1 MFRLLSIWMVTWTLV
16 SSQYLSTEAQMRP
29 LTFAMRKLAFSTNQF
44 GIDLYRALKVPKNE
58 GVAFCPFCIST
69 SLAMILLG
77 AQGRSANALQQAL
90 YLWGVRQE
98 DVHIAFH
105 DLLIHLRD
113 NLQVTPGHHIADHV
127 SNNNG
132 GYRQEY
138 GVQDFEI
145 LLFNSVYVQRE
156 YSILYHYQ
164 KFLHSFYNTSVH
176 PLDFSMYGEESRLH
190 INAIVEKQTKGNIK
204 NILSQPLPKTTSVL
218 LLNALSFE
226 GILDT
231 TGSTVSPP
239 QEDIH
244 RHSSYNQ
251 FSSTGYNGHSFS
263 LNHAFQPTH
272 SRLPP
277 MGGPASSYYA
287 PSFAQAMPYAAA
299 SPYSSHNF
307 ITAPTRTRQGGLR
320 HGTYDYLGCTGV
332 EIPFRSGLL
341 SLVLLIPSDTTSI
354 NMLETRLNAQ
364 HITDILSTMQS
375 KNVILEMPHISFEDS
390 PKNLTQA
397 LFRSG
402 LVDLFTPGFA
412 ELLGMSDFR
421 WLHITNLIHKINV
434 NIKNSN
440 GINHQSPAP
449 ASGQETLHMNIQ
461 EKPFLFFVID
471 NISGLALVMGKMAAN
486 RRL

>member
-1 MFRLLSIWMVTWTLV
+1 MFRILSVWLVTWVLV
-16 SSQYLSTEAQMRP
+16 SSRYLASEAQIRP

-58 GVAFCPFCIST
+58 VVAFCPFCIST

-113 NLQVTPGHHIADHV
+113 NLQVTPGHHIPDHLG
-127 SNNNG
+127 NGNG

-145 LLFNSVYVQRE
+145 LLFNSIYVQRE

-164 KFLHSFYNTSVH
+164 KFLHTFYNTSVH

-204 NILSQPLPKTTSVL
+204 NILDQPLPKTTSVL
-218 LLNALSFE
+218 LLNALSFD
-226 GILDT
+226 GVLDIS
-231 TGSTVSPP
+231 GSTTNPTA
-239 QEDIH
+239 EDVH
-244 RHSSYNQ
+244 RNSQYNQ
-251 FSSTGYNGHSFS
+251 FSQGYNNHPFS

-277 MGGPASSYYA
+277 IGGPGSYYA
-287 PSFAQAMPYAAA
+287 PSFSQAMTYAAA
-299 SPYSSHNF
+299 TPYNTHNF
-307 ITAPTRTRQGGLR
+307 ITPPTRTRQGGLR
-320 HGTYDYLGCTGV
+320 HGIYDYLGCTGV
-332 EIPFRSGLL
+332 EVPFRSGLL
-341 SLVLLIPSDTTSI
+341 SLVLLIPSDTSSI

-364 HITDILSTMQS
+364 HITDILGTMQS
-375 KNVILEMPHISFEDS
+375 KNVILEIPHISFEDS

-434 NIKNSN
+434 NIKNGN
-440 GINHQSPAP
+440 NVNHQQTAP
-449 ASGQETLHMNIQ
+449 PSGQETIHMSLQ
-461 EKPFLFFVID
+461 DKPFLFFVID
-471 NISGLALVMGKMAAN
+471 NISGLAL
-486 RRL
+486 

>member
-1 MFRLLSIWMVTWTLV
+1 MFRIFSIWIVSYSLV
-16 SSQYLSTEAQMRP
+16 SSQFISNEPQIRP

-69 SLAMILLG
+69 SLAMVLLG
-77 AQGRSANALQQAL
+77 AQGRSASALQQSL

-98 DVHIAFH
+98 DVHLAFH

-113 NLQVTPGHHIADHV
+113 NLQVTPGHHIADHL
-127 SNNNG
+127 SNSN

-145 LLFNSVYVQRE
+145 LLFNSIYVQRE
-156 YSILYHYQ
+156 YSMLYHYQ
-164 KFLHSFYNTSVH
+164 KYLHTFYNTSVH

-226 GILDT
+226 GILDMS
-231 TGSTVSPP
+231 GSSTNSAT
-239 QEDIH
+239 EDIH
-244 RHSSYNQ
+244 RHSLFNQ
-251 FSSTGYNGHSFS
+251 FSPSYNGHYHG

-277 MGGPASSYYA
+277 MSGPASMYA
-287 PSFAQAMPYAAA
+287 PSFAQALPYAAA
-299 SPYSSHNF
+299 TPYNSHNF

-320 HGTYDYLGCTGV
+320 HGTYDYLGCTAIEV
-332 EIPFRSGLL
+332 PFRSGML
-341 SLVLLIPSDTTSI
+341 SLVLLVPSDTSSI

-364 HITDILSTMQS
+364 HITDILGTVQP
-375 KNVILEMPHISFEDS
+375 KHLILEVSQFY
-390 PKNLTQA
+390 
-397 LFRSG
+397 
-402 LVDLFTPGFA
+402 
-412 ELLGMSDFR
+412 
-421 WLHITNLIHKINV
+421 
-434 NIKNSN
+434 
-440 GINHQSPAP
+440 
-449 ASGQETLHMNIQ
+449 
-461 EKPFLFFVID
+461 
-471 NISGLALVMGKMAAN
+471 VMFYTFSV
-486 RRL
+486 

>member
-1 MFRLLSIWMVTWTLV
+1 MFRVLVICMVTWTFV
-16 SSQYLSTEAQMRP
+16 SSQYLSSEAQMRP

-113 NLQVTPGHHIADHV
+113 NLQVTPGHHIPDHI
-127 SNNNG
+127 SSSNG
-132 GYRQEY
+132 GYRQDY

-145 LLFNSVYVQRE
+145 LLFNSIYVQRE

-190 INAIVEKQTKGNIK
+190 INAIVEKQTKSNIK

-218 LLNALSFE
+218 LLNALSFD
-226 GILDT
+226 GILDL
-231 TGSTVSPP
+231 TGSTISPP
-239 QEDIH
+239 AEDIH
-244 RHSSYNQ
+244 RHSQYGQ
-251 FSSTGYNGHSFS
+251 FSSSYNNGPHSYS

-277 MGGPASSYYA
+277 MGGPSSYYA
-287 PSFAQAMPYAAA
+287 PSFAQAVPYAAA
-299 SPYSSHNF
+299 SPYTSHNF
-307 ITAPTRTRQGGLR
+307 ITAPTRTRQGALR
-320 HGTYDYLGCTGV
+320 HGTYDYLGCTAV
-332 EIPFRSGLL
+332 EIPFRSGML
-341 SLVLLIPSDTTSI
+341 SLVLLIPSDTSSI
-354 NMLETRLNAQ
+354 NLLETRLNAQ

-375 KNVILEMPHISFEDS
+375 KHVILEVSKIY
-390 PKNLTQA
+390 
-397 LFRSG
+397 
-402 LVDLFTPGFA
+402 
-412 ELLGMSDFR
+412 
-421 WLHITNLIHKINV
+421 LII
-434 NIKNSN
+434 
-440 GINHQSPAP
+440 
-449 ASGQETLHMNIQ
+449 L
-461 EKPFLFFVID
+461 
-471 NISGLALVMGKMAAN
+471 
-486 RRL
+486 

>member
-1 MFRLLSIWMVTWTLV
+1 MFRFLTVWIVTFALV
-16 SSQYLSTEAQMRP
+16 SSQYMSNEPQVRP

-69 SLAMILLG
+69 SLAMVLLG

-113 NLQVTPGHHIADHV
+113 NLQVTPGHHIADHL
-127 SNNNG
+127 NGANG

-138 GVQDFEI
+138 AVQDFEI
-145 LLFNSVYVQRE
+145 LLFNSIYVQRE
-156 YSILYHYQ
+156 YSMLYHYQ

-218 LLNALSFE
+218 LLNALSFD
-226 GILDT
+226 GVLDMS
-231 TGSTVSPP
+231 GSSVNQQS
-239 QEDIH
+239 EDIH
-244 RHSSYNQ
+244 RHSQYSQ
-251 FSSTGYNGHSFS
+251 FSPGYNGHSFG

-277 MGGPASSYYA
+277 MSGPASYYA
-287 PSFAQAMPYAAA
+287 PSFAQVIPYAAA
-299 SPYSSHNF
+299 TPYSSHNF

-332 EIPFRSGLL
+332 EVPFRSGML
-341 SLVLLIPSDTTSI
+341 SLVLLIPSDTSSI

-364 HITDILSTMQS
+364 HITDILGTMQS
-375 KNVILEMPHISFEDS
+375 KHIILEVSYS
-390 PKNLTQA
+390 NL
-397 LFRSG
+397 L
-402 LVDLFTPGFA
+402 
-412 ELLGMSDFR
+412 
-421 WLHITNLIHKINV
+421 
-434 NIKNSN
+434 NS
-440 GINHQSPAP
+440 
-449 ASGQETLHMNIQ
+449 
-461 EKPFLFFVID
+461 
-471 NISGLALVMGKMAAN
+471 
-486 RRL
+486 